1 MIVLVLQP
9 AHWHSVT
16 DSDSDVGGDRA
27 RSSYAAHPAPP
38 GPWVAQLLLTSP
50 ERSASDGA
58 STQCQGGQCSLS
70 PPVTFGPGLGLWWRH
85 SGCIGCPRPN
95 PLAACNLTSRAAAVV
110 CDRGK
115 QAAAPK

>member
-38 GPWVAQLLLTSP
+38 GPWVA
-50 ERSASDGA
+50 
-58 STQCQGGQCSLS
+58 
-70 PPVTFGPGLGLWWRH
+70 
-85 SGCIGCPRPN
+85 
-95 PLAACNLTSRAAAVV
+95 
-110 CDRGK
+110 
-115 QAAAPK
+115 